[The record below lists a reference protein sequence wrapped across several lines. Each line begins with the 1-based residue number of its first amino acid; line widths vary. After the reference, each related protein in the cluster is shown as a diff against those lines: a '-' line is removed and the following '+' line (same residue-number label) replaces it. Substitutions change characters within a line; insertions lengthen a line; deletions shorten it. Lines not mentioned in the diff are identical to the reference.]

1 MSERK
6 RLNAEQRKP
15 AILKAFYEVI
25 EAEGAEN
32 ASIAKVAKQAGVHAS
47 LIIHYFGSKERMVL
61 GLVDEVL
68 QTYADLIRKLPDSG
82 EPYKR
87 LEQLLALIW
96 SREWH
101 EAASLSVV
109 FSYLA
114 LSQRDER
121 VMGRI
126 QSLYERY
133 KKYLSNQVSFFA
145 EADIIS
151 VKDREAAV
159 QALISLSEGSHY
171 FCRFH
176 IQNGTFDEHC
186 KNMMQ
191 AAKCI
196 LGVKEKETLFVH
208 ENLGLDTGS

>member
-32 ASIAKVAKQAGVHAS
+32 ASIAKVARQAGVHAS

-61 GLVDEVL
+61 ELVDEML
-68 QTYADLIRKLPDSG
+68 QTHADLIRKLPDSG
-82 EPYKR
+82 EPHKR

-101 EAASLSVV
+101 EATSLSVV

-114 LSQRDER
+114 LSQRDQA

-126 QSLYERY
+126 KSLYDRY
-133 KKYLSNQVSFFA
+133 RSYLGKQVSFFA
-145 EADIIS
+145 EANIIC
-151 VKDREAAV
+151 VKDQEATV

-176 IQNGTFDEHC
+176 IENGTFDAHC

-191 AAKCI
+191 AARCI
-196 LGVKEKETLFVH
+196 LGVKE
-208 ENLGLDTGS
+208 